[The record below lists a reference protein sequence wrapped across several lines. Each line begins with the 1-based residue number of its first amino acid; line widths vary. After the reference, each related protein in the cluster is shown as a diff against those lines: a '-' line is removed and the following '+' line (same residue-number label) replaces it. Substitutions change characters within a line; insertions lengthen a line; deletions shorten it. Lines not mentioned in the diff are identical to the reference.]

1 MLDVSFSVARLPAR
15 ALQRLECQ
23 EKLDTRAMV
32 VMFRLLEHRRGFR
45 MMRVRME
52 IPNIFI
58 NQ

>member
-23 EKLDTRAMV
+23 EKLDTREMV
-32 VMFRLLEHRRGFR
+32 VMLRLLEHRAGFR
-45 MMRVRME
+45 MTKVRII
-52 IPNIFI
+52 IPNIFT